1 LLSFEERLILA
12 GISLG
17 RKVDGLIVELENLQF
32 SFIQSFNM
40 SIDAMA
46 ILDANY
52 TVMAVNQAF
61 EKLFNLKKEKVIYRN
76 IEELIIPR
84 HLQEEAK
91 QIYQAVLSG
100 ETVRTE
106 TERLSANGRTIP
118 ILLTEYPVTSPQ
130 KPDAVWVVYTD
141 LTERVRFEKNL
152 KESENRLRDFADAVP
167 DVSFIVD
174 EDGKYLEAFGDLQKM
189 VGKSKNEIVGKYIH
203 ELFPPNIAQIF
214 LSITQKTIS
223 SGIPNYITREM
234 KKNGREIRGEERLIP
249 LHYQVNNKKT
259 VGVIITDITERLY
272 TERMLYFVYELHRR
286 SDFLNLL
293 LLGDHNIGEQE
304 LSYAKELK
312 IDFSIPMFCCILR
325 SEKFSTVAVNPDY
338 SEHKKFKYSL
348 MELLA
353 GDPDCIV
360 WDCWDDIG
368 VLYKEAKHISGN
380 ETSEELICRLKQK
393 VQDFALGMKLII
405 GVGNSAMGP
414 EGVKLSYKQALSG
427 VLSVHCQKKND
438 DDIQI
443 YYYRKLGLLK
453 FLINYSE
460 EEYVNEFVDETIG
473 KLIKYDRKKGT
484 DLLRTLEAIIKN
496 YTLQAAANDIFL
508 HPKTIYY
515 RKQRIEKIL
524 GRSIDSIELRYAIA
538 LAINL
543 YKIRYKIKLI

>member
-1 LLSFEERLILA
+1 
-12 GISLG
+12 
-17 RKVDGLIVELENLQF
+17 VELKNLQF

-46 ILDANY
+46 ILDLSH

-61 EKLFNLKKEKVIYRN
+61 EKLFNLKKEKVIGRK
-76 IEELIIPR
+76 IQELIIPR

-91 QIYQAVLSG
+91 QIYQAVILG
-100 ETVRTE
+100 ETVRKE

-118 ILLTEYPVTSPQ
+118 VLLTEYPVAPQ
-130 KPDAVWVVYTD
+130 KLHAVWVVYTD
-141 LTERVRFEKNL
+141 LTEQVMLGKNL
-152 KESENRLRDFADAVP
+152 KESENRLRDFVNAVP
-167 DVSFIVD
+167 NICFIVD
-174 EDGKYLEAFGDLQKM
+174 EDGKYLEAFGDIQKM
-189 VGKSKNEIVGKYIH
+189 FGKPKNEIVGKFIH
-203 ELFPPNIAQIF
+203 ELFPPDIAHIF
-214 LSITQKTIS
+214 LCITQKTIS
-223 SGIPNYITREM
+223 SGRPNYTIREM
-234 KKNGREIRGEERLIP
+234 KSNGREIMAEERLVP
-249 LHYQVNNKKT
+249 LHYMVNNKKT
-259 VGVIITDITERLY
+259 VGVIITDIADRKY

-293 LLGDHNIGEQE
+293 LFRDDNIGEKE
-304 LSYAKELK
+304 LSYAKQLG

-325 SEKFSTVAVNPDY
+325 SKKFSTAAVNLDC
-338 SEHKKFKYSL
+338 SERRKFKYSL
-348 MELLA
+348 IELLA
-353 GDPDCIV
+353 DDPDCIV

-368 VLYKEAKHISGN
+368 VLYKDAQHNGGN
-380 ETSEELICRLKQK
+380 EMSEALIGCLKQK
-393 VQDFALGMKLII
+393 VQNFALGMKLII
-405 GVGNSAMGP
+405 GVGNTSMGP

-427 VLSVHCQKKND
+427 VLSVNCQAKNE

-443 YYYRKLGLLK
+443 YYYRKLGLFK

-460 EEYVNEFVDETIG
+460 EEYVDEFIDETIG
-473 KLIKYDRKKGT
+473 KLIKYDQTKGT

-496 YTLQAAANDIFL
+496 ITLQAAAKDIFL

-543 YKIRYKIKLI
+543 YKIRHKIKLI